1 MDPTDSQDVFSKLV
15 DEGPVKTDKLLNED
29 EILTEEDKK
38 KPDVSCGPSNDSG
51 SKPKK
56 ACANCTCGLA
66 EELENE
72 AKEKISSK
80 QDAPA
85 KSSCG
90 SCYLG
95 DAFRCASCPYR
106 GMPAFKP
113 GEKVTIDTGSDD
125 FGQ

>member
-1 MDPTDSQDVFSKLV
+1 MSGQDIFEKLA
-15 DEGPVKTDKLLNED
+15 DQGPVAADQLLKED
-29 EILTEEDKK
+29 EILSEEDKK
-38 KPDVSCGPSNDSG
+38 KPEPAFEDG
-51 SKPKK
+51 SETQKKPKK

-66 EELENE
+66 DELEKE
-72 AKEKISSK
+72 ARDITTKSAKESGEGAS
-80 QDAPA
+80 

-113 GEKVTIDTGSDD
+113 GEKVTIDVGSDD
-125 FGQ
+125 I

>member
-1 MDPTDSQDVFSKLV
+1 MSIKPQEENLFEKLAG
-15 DEGPVKTDKLLNED
+15 EGPVSADKLLDED
-29 EILTEEDKK
+29 EILTEADKK
-38 KPDVSCGPSNDSG
+38 KPERTEVTTDGEA
-51 SKPKK
+51 KPKK

-66 EELENE
+66 DELEKE
-72 AKEKISSK
+72 AKEKIKKPDES
-80 QDAPA
+80 AA

-113 GEKVTIDTGSDD
+113 GEKVTIDTTSDD
-125 FGQ
+125 I